1 MTTESPLALLYS
13 DQSVQGPEL
22 PAGGSPDS
30 PQQKSDWGFRV
41 WGFSGLR
48 V

>member
-13 DQSVQGPEL
+13 DQSVQGPDL
-22 PAGGSPDS
+22 AAGGSPDF
-30 PQQKSDWGFRV
+30 PPKI
-41 WGFSGLR
+41 GLG